1 VGRLDPAPTDSVRR
15 LTGYGM
21 RPVLIGLVIASRFSI
36 SGILLAGRISDMGE
50 ITALLMTAEQ
60 VVTI

>member
-1 VGRLDPAPTDSVRR
+1 
-15 LTGYGM
+15 M